1 MILKSFIKL
10 KYPCTS
16 AHVEFFFQI
25 SDFPHEIA
33 FPSFI
38 LQLLRVA
45 RVCFVLVFSPR
56 LMVIMV
62 PASKKEKSKL

>member
-45 RVCFVLVFSPR
+45 RVCFVLVPPPPP
-56 LMVIMV
+56 V
-62 PASKKEKSKL
+62 